1 MGVIDTNMILPG
13 SLALAGAGA
22 LAIAA
27 LADRME
33 KGLRAA
39 LAIAGAPL
47 AAVSLYWIAA
57 AAG

>member
-1 MGVIDTNMILPG
+1 MIDTHLMLPG
-13 SLALAGAGA
+13 GLALAGASA

-27 LADRME
+27 LADRLE